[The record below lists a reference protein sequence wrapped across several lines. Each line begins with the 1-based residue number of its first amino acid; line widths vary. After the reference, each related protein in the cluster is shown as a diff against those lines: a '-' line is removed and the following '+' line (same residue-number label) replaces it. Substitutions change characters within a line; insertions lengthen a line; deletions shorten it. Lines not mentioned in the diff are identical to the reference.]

1 MYIET
6 DVIILIGN
14 VMVYLRHCLAADMDI
29 CCSADF
35 DIYVCFCNCLVSW
48 SYGPL

>member
-14 VMVYLRHCLAADMDI
+14 VMVYLRHTDWQFSISDPVRW
-29 CCSADF
+29 
-35 DIYVCFCNCLVSW
+35 YWKYQTV
-48 SYGPL
+48 